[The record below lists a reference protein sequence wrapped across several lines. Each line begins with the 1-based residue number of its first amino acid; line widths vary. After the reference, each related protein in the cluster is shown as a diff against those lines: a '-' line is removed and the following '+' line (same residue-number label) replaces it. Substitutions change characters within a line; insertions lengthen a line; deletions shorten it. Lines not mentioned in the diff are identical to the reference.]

1 MARRRVAIALLLLG
15 FVGTVGCSKK
25 VGDSCSSGVK
35 VCADKDK
42 ALFCVDGKLLE
53 MACRGPAGCA
63 DAKDEVFCDNKVAG
77 EKDGCDQG
85 LSTLACTMDKKSE
98 LRCKANKFVLTST
111 CRGPGGCTFEG
122 TTLKCDTDVADPKDP
137 CEDEGDL
144 SCALDGKSLLRC
156 KKEKY
161 VVEGTCKGPDGC
173 KSSGGNFR
181 CDDSK
186 ADVGDACHVENNFAC
201 TFDGKALLACHDHT
215 FKLDRP
221 CKKSCTAA
229 DAPDKR
235 TFDCH

>member
-1 MARRRVAIALLLLG
+1 MARRRVAIAFLLLG
-15 FVGTVGCSKK
+15 FFGTVGCSKK

-63 DAKDEVFCDNKVAG
+63 DAKDEVFCDNKVAA

-85 LSTLACTMDKKSE
+85 LSALACTMDKKSE

-137 CEDEGDL
+137 CEDEDDL

-156 KKEKY
+156 KREKY
-161 VVEGTCKGPDGC
+161 VVEGACKGPDGC
-173 KSSGGNFR
+173 KSSGGNYR
-181 CDDSK
+181 CDDRN
-186 ADVGDACHVENNFAC
+186 ADVGDA
-201 TFDGKALLACHDHT
+201 
-215 FKLDRP
+215 
-221 CKKSCTAA
+221 
-229 DAPDKR
+229 
-235 TFDCH
+235 